1 MKNIWF
7 LLIWLTVVAVESFLY
22 SIFSFYL
29 SGDMCEPEHISQAA
43 DSFIE
48 FIDRFL
54 NYQSWF
60 IPLIILYWPTK
71 ARKRENRSRVRAA
84 KHLANSSKNV
94 KDKEVDKYG
103 DGTSDGYTSLDGE
116 SYLDYDNR
124 SDIDYNDVGMDPDAS
139 NAQLLT
145 SNAAQQPLYDGDKYG
160 YNAQN
165 TNLFIIGQNQTRD
178 QSNSNISLYGTNRLS
193 PSMSSGSQ
201 NLSYQKNVRL
211 EQSANSSNLIMATV
225 SNRITTNES
234 D

>member
-1 MKNIWF
+1 M
-7 LLIWLTVVAVESFLY
+7 
-22 SIFSFYL
+22 
-29 SGDMCEPEHISQAA
+29 
-43 DSFIE
+43 
-48 FIDRFL
+48 

-84 KHLANSSKNV
+84 KHLANSTKNV

-124 SDIDYNDVGMDPDAS
+124 SDIDYNDVGMDPDGS
-139 NAQLLT
+139 GAQLLT

-178 QSNSNISLYGTNRLS
+178 VSNSSISMYGMNR
-193 PSMSSGSQ
+193 
-201 NLSYQKNVRL
+201 
-211 EQSANSSNLIMATV
+211 
-225 SNRITTNES
+225 
-234 D
+234 